1 MTEVSSGFTAGTG
14 LASFASVVWLAR
26 GWFHTLSASPLA
38 VTVANSTPST
48 FVFPFFLSF

>member
-1 MTEVSSGFTAGTG
+1 MTEVSSGFTAGMV
-14 LASFASVVWLAR
+14 LASFASVIWLVT

-48 FVFPFFLSF
+48 FMFPFFLSF